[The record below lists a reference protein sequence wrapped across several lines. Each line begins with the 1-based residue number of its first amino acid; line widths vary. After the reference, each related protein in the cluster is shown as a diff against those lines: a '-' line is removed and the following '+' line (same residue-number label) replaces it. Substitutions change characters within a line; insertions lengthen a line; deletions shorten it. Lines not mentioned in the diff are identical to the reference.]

1 MRTTYDCRSKEV
13 CCDLSVAKKPQREQF
28 HLIEHGH
35 KKIHVR
41 NSIAARW
48 NEFAIFL
55 RLYEGNSLDALFDQC
70 FRDPF
75 RMADKLF
82 ELYIGNKRVL
92 DPPVPPSWN
101 EILDALKKMREM
113 ELVKNLQEYF
123 FSEAIRLVEAE
134 LSTNPGQLA
143 PEKQS

>member
-13 CCDLSVAKKPQREQF
+13 CCELSVAEKPRREQLQ
-28 HLIEHGH
+28 LIEHGD
-35 KKIHVR
+35 KKIRVR

-48 NEFAIFL
+48 TEFAIYL
-55 RLYEGNSLDALFDQC
+55 RLHEGNDLDALFDQC

-75 RMADKLF
+75 RMADKVF
-82 ELYIGNKRVL
+82 KLYIDNQRDL
-92 DPPVPPSWN
+92 NPPVPPSWN

-113 ELVKNLQEYF
+113 ELVKYLQEYF

-134 LSTNPGQLA
+134 LSKNPGQLA